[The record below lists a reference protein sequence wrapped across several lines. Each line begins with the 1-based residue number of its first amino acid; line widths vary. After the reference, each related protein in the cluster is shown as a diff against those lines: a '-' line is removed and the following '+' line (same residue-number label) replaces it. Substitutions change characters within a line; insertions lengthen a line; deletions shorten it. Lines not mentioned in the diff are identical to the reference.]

1 MINNTTLQVLHNS
14 LSGDVLFDNLHKTL
28 YATDASVYRKIPLA
42 VAFPKDEN
50 DIVTLIKFAT
60 NNNITL
66 IPRTAG
72 TSLAGQCVGD
82 GIVVDVSKHFTKI
95 ISFDEK
101 TKTITLQPGIVR
113 DSLNVYLKP
122 FGLFFGPN
130 TSTSN
135 RCMIGGMVGNN
146 SSGSTSIKY
155 GVTRDKVLSID
166 AILSDGS
173 TATFKEIT
181 SDDFIKKTKE
191 NTQEGKIYLSIYKE
205 LSSLE
210 NQQEI
215 KNEFP
220 KENIHRRCTGYA
232 VDEFLK
238 SDLFGGKEPTINV
251 AKLLSGSEGTLAF
264 STAITLQLDDV
275 APKESIMVC
284 THFKS
289 INESLKATVV
299 AMNHNL
305 YNCELMD
312 KTILDCTKNNR
323 ELAKNRFF
331 LQGDPKAVLMLEVAA
346 NTIEQAEILADSLIA
361 DLEKNK
367 FGYHHPKV
375 YGKDLAKVHYLR
387 KAGLG
392 ALANIIGDKKAVA
405 CIEDTAVALKDLPN
419 YIEEFTLI
427 MAKYKQN
434 AVYYAHAGAGELHL
448 RPILNLKKKADVVL
462 FRKITT
468 ETAELVKKYK
478 GSFSGEHG
486 DGIVRA
492 EFIPLMI
499 GDKNYQLL
507 RRIKK
512 AFDPNNVFN
521 KGKITDAFS
530 MDESL
535 RYQIDRIEP
544 EIKTIQDFSDSEG
557 ILKLA
562 EKCNGSGDCRK
573 PVEAGGT
580 MCPSYRATKDEKDTT
595 RARANTLREFLTNS
609 KKTNKFNHKELKEV
623 FDLCLSCKA
632 CASECPSN
640 VDIATMKAEFLYQY
654 QETNGYSFRS
664 KLFANNV
671 KYNKLGSIAP
681 ALTNAILN
689 TSFAKALMGVSQ
701 KRSVPKLAP
710 KTLKSWY
717 KKHIVNNKI
726 SAQGRN
732 DKSNVISS
740 KNVISNPNVISTE
753 MEKSQSQ
760 SKKTVYLFCDEF
772 TNFYDVEIGKDA
784 FYLLEKLGYNLQI
797 INHQESGRSFI
808 SKGFLKEAKEICNKN
823 VSIFKDII
831 SDKTP
836 LIGIEPSAILTFK
849 DEYIRLAD
857 DKKSAEKISKNTF
870 TFEEFLAKEIKNNNL
885 DTSLF
890 TSESK
895 NLKIHGHCHQK
906 ALSGTHASFQ
916 ILNFPKNYSVT
927 IMNTGCCG
935 MAGSFGYEK
944 EHYEISMQVGEDT
957 LFPKVRNTPNK
968 TEIAAAGTSC
978 RHQIF
983 DGTNRVAKHPIT
995 ILREA
1000 LV

>member
-1 MINNTTLQVLHNS
+1 MIDNTTLNTLHNS
-14 LSGDVLFDNLHKTL
+14 LSGDVLFDDLHKTL

-42 VAFPKDEN
+42 VAFPKDEK
-50 DIVTLIKFAT
+50 DIITLIDFAT
-60 NNNITL
+60 KNNITL

-72 TSLAGQCVGD
+72 TSLAGQCVGE
-82 GIVVDVSKHFTKI
+82 GIVVDVSKHFTEI

-101 TKTITLQPGIVR
+101 AKTITLQPGIVR

-122 FGLFFGPN
+122 YKLFFGPN

-173 TATFKEIT
+173 KATFNEI
-181 SDDFIKKTKE
+181 SSEEFIKKTKE
-191 NTQEGKIYLSIYKE
+191 ETQEGKIYKAIFDE
-205 LSSLE
+205 LSLAE

-220 KENIHRRCTGYA
+220 KETIHRRCTGYA
-232 VDEFLK
+232 VDEFLT
-238 SDLFGGKEPTINV
+238 SDLFGGTKPTINV

-264 STAITLQLDDV
+264 STAITLQLD
-275 APKESIMVC
+275 AIPPKESIMVC
-284 THFKS
+284 THFTS
-289 INESLKATVV
+289 INESLKATLIS
-299 AMNHNL
+299 MNHNL

-312 KTILDCTKNNR
+312 KTILDCTKNHPD
-323 ELAKNRFF
+323 LAKNRFF
-331 LQGDPKAVLMLEVAA
+331 LQGDPEAVLMLEVSAA
-346 NTIEQAEILADSLIA
+346 TIEQAEIYADNLIA
-361 DLEKNK
+361 DLEKNN

-375 YGKDLAKVHYLR
+375 YGADIAKVHYLR

-392 ALANIIGDKKAVA
+392 ALANIVGDKKAVA
-405 CIEDTAVALKDLPN
+405 CIEDTAVALEDLPN
-419 YIEEFTLI
+419 YIEEFTKI
-427 MAKYKQN
+427 MDKYQQN

-448 RPILNLKKKADVVL
+448 RPILNIKKKEDVVL

-521 KGKITDAFS
+521 QGKITDAFA

-535 RYQIDRIEP
+535 RYEVDREEP
-544 EIKTIQDFSDSEG
+544 LIKTIQDFSESEG

-580 MCPSYRATKDEKDTT
+580 LCPSYRATKDEKDTT
-595 RARANTLREFLTNS
+595 RARANTLRDVLTNN
-609 KKTNKFNHKELKEV
+609 TAANKFDSKELKQV
-623 FDLCLSCKA
+623 LDLCLSCKA
-632 CASECPSN
+632 CATECPSN
-640 VDIATMKAEFLYQY
+640 VDIASLKAEFLYQY

-664 KLFANNV
+664 KMFANNA

-681 ALTNAILN
+681 SITNFITN
-689 TSFAKALMGVSQ
+689 TNFSKKMLGVAVE
-701 KRSVPKLAP
+701 RTVPKLA
-710 KTLKSWY
+710 KQTLSSWL
-717 KKHIVNNKI
+717 KKH
-726 SAQGRN
+726 
-732 DKSNVISS
+732 KST
-740 KNVISNPNVISTE
+740 P
-753 MEKSQSQ
+753 
-760 SKKTVYLFCDEF
+760 SKKAVYLFNDEF
-772 TNFYDVEIGKDA
+772 TNFYDAEIGKDA
-784 FYLLEKLGYNLQI
+784 FILLEKLGYEIKNVK
-797 INHQESGRSFI
+797 HDESGRSHI
-808 SKGFLKEAKEICNKN
+808 SKGFLKEAKAISNNN
-823 VSIFKDII
+823 VSIFKDLIT
-831 SDKTP
+831 DETP
-836 LIGIEPSAILTFK
+836 LIGIEPSAILTFR

-857 DKKSAEKISKNTF
+857 DKSSAEKIAKNSF
-870 TFEEFLAKEIKNNNL
+870 TFEEFLSKELEKGNI
-885 DTSLF
+885 DTTLF
-890 TSESK
+890 TEESK
-895 NLKIHGHCHQK
+895 TLKVHGHCHQK
-906 ALSGTHASFQ
+906 ALTGTHASFQ
-916 ILNFPKNYSVT
+916 VLNIPKNYTVT

-944 EHYEISMQVGEDT
+944 EHYKVSMQVGEDT
-957 LFPKVRNTPNK
+957 LFPKVRNCSED

-983 DGTNRVAKHPIT
+983 DGTKRVAKHPIT
-995 ILREA
+995 LLKEA
-1000 LV
+1000 LL

>member
-1 MINNTTLQVLHNS
+1 MIDNSTLKTLHNS

-42 VAFPKDEN
+42 VAFPKDQK
-50 DIVTLIKFAT
+50 DIKTLIEFAT
-60 NNNITL
+60 LNTVTL

-82 GIVVDVSKHFTKI
+82 GIVVDVAKHFTNI
-95 ISFDEK
+95 ISFNKKEK
-101 TKTITLQPGIVR
+101 TIKLEPGIVR

-122 FGLFFGPN
+122 HGLFFGPN

-135 RCMIGGMVGNN
+135 RCMMGGMVGNN

-155 GVTRDKVLSID
+155 GVTRDKVLEIE

-181 SDDFIKKTKE
+181 STEFINKTKE
-191 NTQEGKIYLSIYKE
+191 KTQEGNIYKAIFEE
-205 LSSLE
+205 LSSAE

-220 KENIHRRCTGYA
+220 KETIHRRCTGYA

-238 SDLFGGKEPTINV
+238 SDLFGGTSPTINV

-264 STAITLQLDDV
+264 STSITLQLD
-275 APKESIMVC
+275 ALPPSESIMVC

-289 INESLKATVV
+289 INESLKATVI

-331 LQGDPKAVLMLEVAA
+331 LQGDPEAVLMLEVSA
-346 NTIEQAEILADSLIA
+346 NSLEEAEIIADNLIA
-361 DLEKNK
+361 DLEKNN

-405 CIEDTAVALKDLPN
+405 CIEDTAVALEDLPS
-419 YIEEFTLI
+419 YIEEFTKI
-427 MAKYKQN
+427 MDTYQQN

-448 RPILNLKKKADVVL
+448 RPILNLKKKEDVVL

-492 EFIPLMI
+492 EFIPMMI
-499 GDKNYQLL
+499 GEQNYQLL

-521 KGKITDAFS
+521 QGKITDAFS
-530 MDESL
+530 MDENL
-535 RYQIDRIEP
+535 RYEVDRKEP
-544 EIKTIQDFSDSEG
+544 RIATIQDFSDSEG

-580 MCPSYRATKDEKDTT
+580 MCPSYRATKNEKDTT

-609 KKTNKFNHKELKEV
+609 KEANKFNHKELKEV

-654 QETNGYSFRS
+654 QEANGYSFRN
-664 KLFANNV
+664 KLFANNA
-671 KYNKLGSIAP
+671 KYNKLGSYTPKI
-681 ALTNAILN
+681 TNFFTNSIL
-689 TSFAKALMGVSQ
+689 AKKVLGVAVE
-701 KRSVPKLAP
+701 RSVPKLANQ
-710 KTLKSWY
+710 TLESWL
-717 KKHIVNNKI
+717 KKHHP
-726 SAQGRN
+726 R
-732 DKSNVISS
+732 
-740 KNVISNPNVISTE
+740 T
-753 MEKSQSQ
+753 
-760 SKKTVYLFCDEF
+760 SKKVVYLFNDEF
-772 TNFYDVEIGKDA
+772 TNFYDAEIGKDA
-784 FYLLEKLGYNLQI
+784 VLLLEKLGYQVKTI
-797 INHQESGRSFI
+797 AHDESGRSHI
-808 SKGFLKEAKEICNKN
+808 SKGFLKEAKEICNNN
-823 VSIFKDII
+823 VTIFKDII
-831 SDKTP
+831 TNETP
-836 LIGIEPSAILTFK
+836 LIGIEPSAILGFR

-857 DKKSAEKISKNTF
+857 DKASAEKIAKNSF
-870 TFEEFLAKEIKNNNL
+870 TFEEFLAKELEKGNV
-885 DTSLF
+885 DRSLF
-890 TSESK
+890 TSEAK
-895 NLKIHGHCHQK
+895 TLKIHGHCHQK

-916 ILNFPKNYSVT
+916 VLNIPTNYSVT
-927 IMNTGCCG
+927 IINSGCCG

-944 EHYEISMQVGEDT
+944 EHYKVSMQVGEDT
-957 LFPKVRNTPNK
+957 LFPKIRNCSSDI
-968 TEIAAAGTSC
+968 EIAASGTSC

-983 DGTNRVAKHPIT
+983 DGTKRTAKHPIT
-995 ILREA
+995 LLKEA
-1000 LV
+1000 LL

>member
-1 MINNTTLQVLHNS
+1 MIATSVLETLHNT

-50 DIVTLIKFAT
+50 DLKILIDFAT
-60 NNNITL
+60 KNNITL

-82 GIVVDVSKHFTKI
+82 GLVVDVSKHFTNI
-95 ISFDEK
+95 LSFDEQAK
-101 TKTITLQPGIVR
+101 IITLQPGIVR
-113 DSLNVYLKP
+113 DSLNLFLKP

-135 RCMIGGMVGNN
+135 RCMVGGMVGNN

-155 GVTRDKVLSID
+155 GVTRDKVLQID

-173 TATFKEIT
+173 TAIFKEIS
-181 SDDFIKKTKE
+181 SDEFIEKTRLDSL
-191 NTQEGKIYLSIYKE
+191 EGKIFKSIYAE
-205 LSSLE
+205 LSSKE

-220 KENIHRRCTGYA
+220 KPAIHRRNTGYA
-232 VDEFLK
+232 VDEFLT
-238 SDLFGGKEPTINV
+238 SDLFGGTEPTINV
-251 AKLLSGSEGTLAF
+251 AKFLTGSEGTLAF
-264 STAITLQLDDV
+264 STAITLQLDNL
-275 APKESIMVC
+275 PPTESIMVC
-284 THFKS
+284 THFNS
-289 INESLKATVV
+289 INESLKATVI

-331 LQGDPKAVLMLEVAA
+331 LQGDPEAVLMLEVSA
-346 NTIEQAEILADSLIA
+346 NTLPEAELLADKLIA
-361 DLEKNK
+361 DLEQND

-375 YGKDLAKVHYLR
+375 YGADIAKVHYLR

-392 ALANIIGDKKAVA
+392 ALGNMVSDMKAVA
-405 CIEDTAVALKDLPN
+405 CIEDTAVALEDLPN
-419 YIEEFTLI
+419 YIEEFTEI
-427 MAKYKQN
+427 MTKYQQN

-448 RPILNLKKKADVVL
+448 RPILNLKKKEDVVL

-492 EFIPLMI
+492 EFIPMMI
-499 GDKNYQLL
+499 GEQNYQLL
-507 RRIKK
+507 RRLKK
-512 AFDPNNVFN
+512 TFDPNNVFN
-521 KGKITDAFS
+521 QGKITDAFA
-530 MDESL
+530 MDKNL
-535 RYQIDRIEP
+535 RYEIDRVEP
-544 EIKTIQDFSDSEG
+544 EIATIQDFSESEG

-580 MCPSYRATKDEKDTT
+580 MCPSYRATKNEKDTT

-609 KKTNKFNHKELKEV
+609 EKANKFNHKELKEV

-640 VDIATMKAEFLYQY
+640 VDIATLKAEFLYQY
-654 QETNGYSFRS
+654 QETNGYSFRN
-664 KLFANNV
+664 KMFANNA
-671 KYNKLGSIAP
+671 KYNKLGSKLPRI
-681 ALTNAILN
+681 TNFFTNSVL
-689 TSFAKALMGVSQ
+689 AKKVLGVAVE
-701 KRSVPKLAP
+701 RSVPKLANE
-710 KTLKSWY
+710 TLESWF
-717 KKHIVNNKI
+717 KKHQPK
-726 SAQGRN
+726 
-732 DKSNVISS
+732 K
-740 KNVISNPNVISTE
+740 
-753 MEKSQSQ
+753 
-760 SKKTVYLFCDEF
+760 SKKAVYLFKDEF
-772 TNFYDVEIGKDA
+772 TNFYDSEIGKDA
-784 FYLLEKLGYNLQI
+784 VFLLEKLGYEVKNI
-797 INHQESGRSFI
+797 AHNESGRSHI
-808 SKGFLKEAKEICNKN
+808 SKGFLKEAKEICNNN
-823 VSIFKDII
+823 VAIFKDVIT
-831 SDKTP
+831 DETP
-836 LIGIEPSAILTFK
+836 LIGVEPSAILTFR

-857 DKKSAEKISKNTF
+857 DKTSAEKIAKNTF
-870 TFEEFLAKEIKNNNL
+870 TFEEFLAKEIEKENI
-885 DTSLF
+885 DISLF
-890 TSESK
+890 TSAK
-895 NLKIHGHCHQK
+895 KDIKIHGHCHQK
-906 ALSGTHASFQ
+906 ALSGTHSSFQ
-916 ILNFPKNYSVT
+916 VLNIPKNYSVT
-927 IMNTGCCG
+927 IISAGCCG

-944 EHYEISMQVGEDT
+944 EHYKVSMQVGEDT
-957 LFPKVRNTPNK
+957 LFPKVRNYSAE

-983 DGTNRVAKHPIT
+983 DGTKRIAKHPIT
-995 ILREA
+995 ILKEA
-1000 LV
+1000 LK